1 MIIVTGSARGIGKH
15 LFEHFPVEGVLGIYN
30 QTSPADPRR
39 KSYKLDIGCELEVDQ
54 FFEKYGSQL
63 SNVVLI
69 NCAGISYN
77 SAAHKVNL
85 TSWKKVVD
93 VNLVATFNLIR
104 NVLPIM
110 RKDNF
115 GRIINFSS
123 VAAQRGVAGTSAYA
137 ASKSALWGLAKAVA
151 LENGSR
157 NITINNINLGYC
169 EAGMIEQVPDLLKE
183 DILKQIPSHRLCPM
197 ADVINTVEYII
208 STPYLNGTSIDL
220 NGGLF

>member
-15 LFEHFPVEGVLGIYN
+15 LFEHFPVEEVLGIYN

-39 KSYKLDIGCELEVDQ
+39 KSYKLDIGCEREVDQ

-77 SAAHKVNL
+77 SAAHKADL
-85 TSWKKVVD
+85 ARWKKVVEI
-93 VNLVATFNLIR
+93 NLIATYNLIR
-104 NVLPIM
+104 NVLPLM
-110 RKDNF
+110 RKDNY

-123 VAAQRGVAGTSAYA
+123 VVAQRGMAGTSAYA

-151 LENGSR
+151 VENGGR

-169 EAGMIEQVPDLLKE
+169 ETGMIEQVPDPARE
-183 DILKQIPSHRLCPM
+183 EILMQIPCHRLCSM
-197 ADVINTVEYII
+197 TDVIKTVEYIMA
-208 STPYLNGTSIDL
+208 TPYLNGTSIDL
-220 NGGLF
+220 NGGLI

>member
-1 MIIVTGSARGIGKH
+1 MIIITGSSRGIGKH
-15 LFEHFPVEGVLGIYN
+15 IFEHFPVEEIMGIYN
-30 QTSPADPRR
+30 NTPPTDSHRR
-39 KSYKLDIGCELEVDQ
+39 SYKLDIGCEPEVDL
-54 FFEKYGSQL
+54 FFKENASQL
-63 SNVVLI
+63 SNIVLI

-77 SAAHKVNL
+77 SVAHKADLN
-85 TSWKKVVD
+85 SWKNVVEI
-93 VNLVATFNLIR
+93 NLFATFNMIE

-115 GRIINFSS
+115 GRIIDFSS
-123 VAAQRGVAGTSAYA
+123 VTAQKGVVGTSAYA
-137 ASKSALWGLAKAVA
+137 ASKSALWGLAKAIAV
-151 LENGSR
+151 ENGDR

-169 EAGMIEQVPDLLKE
+169 EVGMIEQVPDLLKE
-183 DILKQIPSHRLCPM
+183 DILRQIPNHRLCPI

>member
-1 MIIVTGSARGIGKH
+1 MIIVTGSSRGIGKH
-15 LFEHFPVEGVLGIYN
+15 IFEHFPVEETLGIYHTTPPA
-30 QTSPADPRR
+30 TSQR
-39 KSYKLDIGCELEVDQ
+39 KSYKLDIGCEREVDL
-54 FFEKYGSQL
+54 FFKGNAPRL
-63 SNVVLI
+63 SNIILI

-77 SAAHKVNL
+77 SVAHKADLN
-85 TSWKKVVD
+85 SWKNVVEI
-93 VNLVATFNLIR
+93 NLFAAFNLIK

-123 VAAQRGVAGTSAYA
+123 VVAQRGVVGTSAYA
-137 ASKSALWGLAKAVA
+137 ASKSALWGLAKTIAM
-151 LENGSR
+151 ENGNR

-169 EAGMIEQVPDLLKE
+169 EVGMIEQVPDSVKE
-183 DILKQIPSHRLCPM
+183 DILRQIPNHRLCPI
-197 ADVINTVEYII
+197 ADIINTVEYII